1 MMMTAMEIRRLL
13 WFTAMVLLVVLFI
26 QYSEH
31 PYGFPLSSLLS
42 LGKSH
47 ATSQGNRP
55 FNGSSGVSNHLNDD
69 NYSSGGFTV
78 INQNPKVEKVA
89 GNKSLEL
96 HTSYNAESNYSS
108 LDNLHS
114 ATNGSVSIQ
123 SPTPST
129 SAIGKES
136 ANVSDFSSFFNSSS
150 LRRFEGQ
157 PDVVLPISAMNDMLH
172 QSRLSYESAKPK
184 WSEQADRELLNT
196 RKLIESAQIMETNRH
211 IDVNV
216 YRNYSEF
223 VRSYELME
231 KTLKIYVYT
240 EGERPIFHQPKLV
253 GIYASEGW
261 FMKQMEENKH
271 FVTTDPA
278 KAHLFYLPFSSRLLE
293 ATLYA
298 PNTHSYDN
306 LVEHLSRYLRNI
318 TRKYQFWNRTDGADH
333 FLVACHDWFGS
344 EGSARGPS
352 PSAVGELLELLPRRE
367 RIVTCWLGDGLGTA
381 SSGAFLGR
389 RTVDSEL
396 APAETSRI
404 MMNCIRALCNA
415 DADGEFH
422 FGKDVSL
429 PETFIRYAKNPLRDL
444 GGKPPSQ
451 RSILVF
457 FAGKMH
463 GYLRPILL
471 KYWENKDPNMKIFSK
486 IHETKGQKSIY
497 IQYMKDSRYCIHAKG
512 YGPHTPRVMEAIFY
526 ECVPVI
532 ISDNYVPPFFETLNW
547 ESFAVFVM
555 EKDIPNLKSIL
566 LSISERRYLEM
577 HERVRQVQKHFL
589 WHVEPVK
596 YDVFHMVL
604 HSIWYTRV
612 FQMTSL
618 LVD

>member
-1 MMMTAMEIRRLL
+1 MMMMMMTAMEIRRLL
-13 WFTAMVLLVVLFI
+13 WFTTMVLLVVLLI
-26 QYSEH
+26 QYFEH

-47 ATSQGNRP
+47 ATSQGGSP
-55 FNGSSGVSNHLNDD
+55 FNGSSGVSNHRKDH
-69 NYSSGGFTV
+69 NYSSGGFMVT
-78 INQNPKVEKVA
+78 NQNPKVEEVV
-89 GNKSLEL
+89 GNKSLEPEM
-96 HTSYNAESNYSS
+96 SYNAENNYSS

-114 ATNGSVSIQ
+114 ATNGSDF
-123 SPTPST
+123 
-129 SAIGKES
+129 
-136 ANVSDFSSFFNSSS
+136 SDFLNSSS

-157 PDVVLPISAMNDMLH
+157 PDVVLPISAMNDMMH

-184 WSEQADRELLNT
+184 WPSQADRELLNT
-196 RKLIESAQIMETNRH
+196 RKLIEGAQIMETNRH

-231 KTLKIYVYT
+231 KTLEIYVYT

-298 PNTHSYDN
+298 PKSHSYDN
-306 LVEHLSRYLRNI
+306 LVEHLSRYLQNI
-318 TRKYQFWNRTDGADH
+318 TTKYHFWNRTDGADH
-333 FLVACHDWFGS
+333 FLVACHDW
-344 EGSARGPS
+344 
-352 PSAVGELLELLPRRE
+352 
-367 RIVTCWLGDGLGTA
+367 
-381 SSGAFLGR
+381 
-389 RTVDSEL
+389 

-404 MMNCIRALCNA
+404 MTNCIRALCNA
-415 DADGEFH
+415 DAEGEFH

-471 KYWENKDPNMKIFSK
+471 KYWENKDPDMKIFSK
-486 IHETKGQKSIY
+486 IHETKGQKPIY
-497 IQYMKDSRYCIHAKG
+497 IQYMKNSRYCIHAKG

-555 EKDIPNLKSIL
+555 EKDIPNLKNIL

-612 FQMTSL
+612 FQMTPL